1 METKNP
7 IKTIKYLDDLD
18 VHPSRYFGNKHLV
31 TLMHWIYHDMYIH
44 IRSTIYIYVYMCIYI
59 DYIYIHVTK
68 YPATTRIRIPTPLIQ
83 LRLVTQAPFQATPPS
98 RMHQLGRRRGTDGAN
113 INVPTG
119 GIIPELRE
127 VAG

>member
-31 TLMHWIYHDMYIH
+31 ALMHWIYHDMYIH

-59 DYIYIHVTK
+59 YRLYIYTCH
-68 YPATTRIRIPTPLIQ
+68 
-83 LRLVTQAPFQATPPS
+83 
-98 RMHQLGRRRGTDGAN
+98 
-113 INVPTG
+113 
-119 GIIPELRE
+119 
-127 VAG
+127 